1 MILDEIVCSTKKRV
15 AERKSAASIGKLE
28 QVAGKQISPRN
39 FTAALSRGRFHTSPY
54 LIAEVKRA
62 SPSKGLL
69 APNMDAAALA
79 GIYERCGAA
88 AVSVLTEP
96 EYFRGSLAD
105 LESVRAAIGLP
116 ILRKD
121 FILDP
126 YQVYEARAHGADA
139 VLLIV
144 AILSRGEL
152 RSLLETAHSLGMTAL
167 VEIHDREELEQ
178 ALALDPEIIGINNR
192 HLADFSVSLETTIQL
207 RPLVPGLVVSESGI
221 HTRDD
226 VVKLKNAGV
235 DAILVGE
242 ALVGSADPAR
252 KIRELLG

>member
-1 MILDEIVCSTKKRV
+1 MIVDEIVGSTKKLV
-15 AERKSAASIGKLE
+15 AERKSEVPIGKLASI
-28 QVAGKQISPRN
+28 AGKQSPPRN
-39 FTAALSRGRFHTSPY
+39 FTAALDGSDIK

-69 APNMDAAALA
+69 APNMNAAALA

-105 LESVRAAIGLP
+105 LESVRAAVGLP
-116 ILRKD
+116 VLRKD

-144 AILSRGEL
+144 AILSAGEL
-152 RSLLETAHSLGMTAL
+152 WSLLEIVHSLGMAAL
-167 VEIHDREELEQ
+167 VEVHDREELEQ
-178 ALALDPEIIGINNR
+178 ALAVDPEIIGINNR
-192 HLADFSVSLETTIQL
+192 RLADFSVSLETTMQL

-226 VVKLKNAGV
+226 VVKLKDAGV

-242 ALVGSADPAR
+242 ALVSSADPAG